1 MNRLNSNSTLTQAD
15 YLAVLEQVFETLD
28 LPKNNQA
35 WLKLLDYLALL
46 QKWNRVYNLTAI
58 RDEKEMFVKHLLDSL
73 SVAPY
78 VSSKRLIDVGT
89 GAGLPG
95 IPLAIVFP
103 ERQIDLLDSNSKKTR
118 FLIQAKADLGLS
130 NVQVIQQRVEQY
142 APEILYDG
150 VISRAFAS
158 LDDMLSWTRHLLA
171 LDGCWWAMKA
181 QKTQDEVAHLPE
193 FAKMLQVFNLDVPGL
208 SAQRTLIQ
216 IENHQ
221 ES

>member
-1 MNRLNSNSTLTQAD
+1 MNRLDREIALTKND
-15 YLAVLEQVFETLD
+15 YLAILDQVFESLE

-78 VSSKRLIDVGT
+78 VSSNRLIDVGT

-95 IPLAIVFP
+95 IPLAIIFP
-103 ERQIDLLDSNSKKTR
+103 DRQIDLLDSNSKKTR
-118 FLIQAKADLGLS
+118 FLIQAKADLGLH
-130 NVQVIQQRVEQY
+130 NVQIVQQRVEHY
-142 APEILYDG
+142 HPDILYDG

-158 LDDMLSWTRHLLA
+158 LDDMLHWTRHLLKPQ
-171 LDGCWWAMKA
+171 GCWWAMKA

-221 ES
+221 EQ

>member
-1 MNRLNSNSTLTQAD
+1 MNRLNSNATLTQAD

-171 LDGCWWAMKA
+171 SDGCWWAMKA

-216 IENHQ
+216 IGNHQ

>member
-1 MNRLNSNSTLTQAD
+1 MNRLIQDVALTHND
-15 YLAVLEQVFETLD
+15 YLTLLEQAFDLYH

-35 WLKLLDYLALL
+35 WLKLLDYLALM

-78 VSSKRLIDVGT
+78 VTSQRLIDVGT

-95 IPLAIVFP
+95 IPLAIIFP
-103 ERQIDLLDSNSKKTR
+103 DRQIDLLDSNSKKTR
-118 FLIQAKADLGLS
+118 FLIQAKTELGLD
-130 NVQVIQQRVEQY
+130 NVEVIQHRVERY
-142 APEILYDG
+142 APEQLYDG

-158 LDDMLSWTRHLLA
+158 LDDMLNWTRHLLA
-171 LDGCWWAMKA
+171 KDGFWWAMKS

>member
-1 MNRLNSNSTLTQAD
+1 MNRLDHEMPLTRAD
-15 YLAVLEQVFETLD
+15 YLAILEQVFEVLE

-95 IPLAIVFP
+95 IPLAILFP
-103 ERQIDLLDSNSKKTR
+103 NRQIDLLDSNSKKTR
-118 FLIQAKADLGLS
+118 FLIQAKADLGLQ
-130 NVQVIQQRVEQY
+130 NVQVVQERVERYQ
-142 APEILYDG
+142 PEILYDG
-150 VISRAFAS
+150 IISRAFAS
-158 LDDMLSWTRHLLA
+158 LDDMLHWTRHLLA
-171 LDGCWWAMKA
+171 PNGCWWAMKA

-193 FAKMLQVFNLDVPGL
+193 FAKMLQVFNLEVPGL

-221 ES
+221 ER

>member
-1 MNRLNSNSTLTQAD
+1 MNRLNSNATLTQAD

-171 LDGCWWAMKA
+171 SDGCWWAMKA

>member
-1 MNRLNSNSTLTQAD
+1 MNRLNSNVTLTQSD
-15 YLAVLEQVFETLD
+15 YLDILAQVFEALN

-35 WLKLLDYLALL
+35 WLKLLEYLALM

-73 SVAPY
+73 CVAPY

-118 FLIQAKADLGLS
+118 FLIQAKAELGLS
-130 NVQVIQQRVEQY
+130 NVQVIQQRVEHY
-142 APEILYDG
+142 APETLYEG

-158 LDDMLSWTRHLLA
+158 LDDMLNWTRHLLTSN
-171 LDGCWWAMKA
+171 GSWWAMKA